1 MARYAGRLAILAL
14 LLSLAI
20 PLSPAAAQQSKTTSF
35 GVKGILLLPGE
46 AYVEEA
52 DAYFDIDMSF
62 GIGGLVDTKLG
73 EKFWGGVFLDI
84 LSVSAADESA
94 TMFEFGVSMKAALGG
109 ENGKPTWRP
118 GLGIGYANLS
128 DAGGVASTT
137 YLTIRGGVEAVLSSG
152 WVAEAIIYGAPTGG
166 NDDFTVTYGPLFQLR
181 FGRIF

>member
-1 MARYAGRLAILAL
+1 MMRNAGTLMLVALWLATA
-14 LLSLAI
+14 AA
-20 PLSPAAAQQSKTTSF
+20 SPAAAQSKTTSF
-35 GVKGILLLPGE
+35 GVKGILLMPGE

-73 EKFWGGVFLDI
+73 EKFWGGLFLDV

-94 TMFEFGVSMKAALGG
+94 TMLEFGVAMKAALGG

-118 GLGIGYANLS
+118 GIGLGYGSLGG
-128 DAGGVASTT
+128 AGGLESTT
-137 YLTIRGGVEAVLSSG
+137 YLTIRGGVELVLPAG
-152 WVAEAIIYGAPTGG
+152 WVAEAMVYGAPTGG
-166 NDDFTVTYGPLFQLR
+166 NDDVTVSYGPMLQLR